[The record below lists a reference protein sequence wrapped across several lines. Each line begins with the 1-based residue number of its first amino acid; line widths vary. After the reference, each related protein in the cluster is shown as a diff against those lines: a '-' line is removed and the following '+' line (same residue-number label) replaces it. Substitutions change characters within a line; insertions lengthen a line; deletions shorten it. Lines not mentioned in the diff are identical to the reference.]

1 MKWAQSILT
10 RYLLLMFFALLLVPF
25 GLPLLSILIYAP
37 LDIQQNSQPYSEAK
51 IEKDWH
57 KEVSTWHDLS
67 AEERRDRMES
77 WKEKYQEAS
86 FFIVNEKGQTAE
98 KLPKN
103 LKVQQDW
110 TSGTTAGFIKERY
123 GKDPF
128 TVISF
133 IGNDQKNG
141 FAVFQMPRSVLAP
154 KIQQINPILLGLGML
169 FLLLVFIAASLWFII
184 RLRNRIR
191 HLQQTMNHSEK
202 GELPGQVKIGKMDE
216 IGQLQSAFN
225 KMVVELEKSRKR
237 EQEEEALRRQL
248 ISNLSHD
255 LRTPLTTLQAHTY
268 TLSKE
273 PLSDIGRES
282 VQILDQKI
290 THLDRLID
298 NLLSYTLLT
307 AGKYHMELQ
316 ELDINRFI
324 RSQVASWYP
333 VFEKEGFEVDVDL
346 HPLSHP
352 KWNVDIHWMERIID
366 NLFQNVVRH
375 AKPGGYI
382 RIQTVRENS
391 RDVLM
396 IEDRGLGF
404 AGPSN
409 GAGAGIGLT
418 IVSKMIKDMHMD
430 WKIASL
436 ETGAKICIYYSG

>member
-1 MKWAQSILT
+1 MRWRHSILT
-10 RYLLLMFFALLLVPF
+10 RYLLVVFIALILLPM
-25 GLPLLSILIYAP
+25 GLPIVSILVYTP
-37 LDIQQNSQPYSEAK
+37 FDMQHNSEPYSEEK

-57 KEVSTWHDLS
+57 DEVSTWLNLS
-67 AEERRDRMES
+67 PEERQDRMKQ
-77 WKEKYQEAS
+77 WKERYPEAS
-86 FFIVNEKGQTAE
+86 FFIVNDEGRTRE
-98 KLPKN
+98 KLPEN
-103 LKVQQDW
+103 LEVQEVW
-110 TSGTTAGFIKERY
+110 NSGTTAEFIKKRY
-123 GKDPF
+123 GNDPY
-128 TVISF
+128 TVIAF

-141 FAVFQMPRSVLAP
+141 FAVFQISRSALLP
-154 KIQQINPILLGLGML
+154 PIYQTNPLFLGLG
-169 FLLLVFIAASLWFII
+169 LLLLLLIFTAASLWFII

-191 HLQQTMNHSEK
+191 HLQQTMDHSEN
-202 GELPGQVKIGKMDE
+202 GELPSQVKIGKMDE

-237 EQEEEALRRQL
+237 EQEEEGLRRQL

-324 RSQVASWYP
+324 RSQIASWYP
-333 VFEKEGFEVDVDL
+333 VFEKEGFDVDVDL
-346 HPLSHP
+346 QPLSHP
-352 KWNVDIHWMERIID
+352 KWRVDIHWMERIID

-382 RIQTVRENS
+382 RIQTVREDS
-391 RDVLM
+391 RDVLV
-396 IEDRGLGF
+396 IEDRGPGF
-404 AGPSN
+404 EGPSK

-418 IVSKMIKDMHMD
+418 IVSKMIKDMNMD
-430 WKIASL
+430 WKIDAS
-436 ETGAKICIYYSG
+436 EAGANICIYYPR